1 MSDTPA
7 NKELPLSEVVER
19 AFAKFDDG
27 TVTPKE
33 VELLRSAIEAR
44 CERAGIP
51 SPFASNK
58 SKREREYDELH
69 MPAIHKADRR
79 GAERFAASSSSSGN
93 PWPTPTVANR
103 QTTADRAFAHDLE
116 VRYGH
121 LGADLI
127 AEGHRLR
134 REHQQLA
141 ERVGTSIPEHRY
153 VEVGLSRF
161 RDAEERQARRNR
173 TDDLGAAEL
182 ERHRQNSRWHL
193 PGDAQN

>member
-1 MSDTPA
+1 MSDLPA
-7 NKELPLSEVVER
+7 SRELPVSDTVARV
-19 AFAKFDDG
+19 FAKFDDASIS
-27 TVTPKE
+27 PKE
-33 VELLRSAIEAR
+33 VELLKAAIEAR
-44 CERAGIP
+44 CSRAGLP
-51 SPFASNK
+51 SPFASAK
-58 SKREREYDELH
+58 SRKQREYDELH

-173 TDDLGAAEL
+173 SDDLGAAEL
-182 ERHRQNSRWHL
+182 ERHRRNSAWTL
-193 PGDAQN
+193 PGDAQP